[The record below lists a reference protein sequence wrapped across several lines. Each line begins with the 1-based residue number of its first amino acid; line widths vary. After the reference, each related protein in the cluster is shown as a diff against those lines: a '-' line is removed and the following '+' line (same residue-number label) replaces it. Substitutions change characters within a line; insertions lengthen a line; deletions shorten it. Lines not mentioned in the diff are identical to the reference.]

1 MGCHGRQLQ
10 FPAQLFH
17 RRGGSGE
24 SAIYHKTEYR
34 ERRDHYAV
42 FWANAPVTSFD
53 TSRDAFCGVY
63 GGPAAPE
70 AVKAGHCSN
79 SIAHGWAPVGAH
91 HFHLTLAPGE
101 KKSIIFG
108 LGYIE
113 NPVGGKI
120 QRSRHHQQSPGR
132 GP

>member
-1 MGCHGRQLQ
+1 MFSYVEFCLWDAMDDSSNFQRNFSTGEVEVV
-10 FPAQLFH
+10 
-17 RRGGSGE
+17 E

-79 SIAHGWAPVGAH
+79 SIAHGWLRWVPPFPSHAG
-91 HFHLTLAPGE
+91 TG
-101 KKSIIFG
+101 
-108 LGYIE
+108 
-113 NPVGGKI
+113 
-120 QRSRHHQQSPGR
+120 
-132 GP
+132 